1 MPVINVLDQQTI
13 NQIAAGEVIERPASV
28 VKELVENA
36 IDAGASAV
44 TVEIK
49 DGGISFIRVTDN
61 GCGIEKNQV
70 PIAFLRHSTSKI
82 KSALDLITVS
92 SLGFRGEALSS
103 IAAVSQVELV
113 TRVSGELTGTRYVIW
128 GGEEKSIEEIGAP
141 EGTTFLVRNLFYH
154 TPARKKFL
162 KTPQTEA
169 GYVSV
174 LLERMALSRPDIS
187 FRLIVNNQTK
197 LHSSGNHKV
206 KDLLYQLYGREI
218 TSNLLL
224 VRAELTGLKLSGFI
238 GKPILARGNRNY
250 EHYFING
257 RYVRSNVISKA
268 IEDAYQGR
276 LMQHKYPF
284 TVLYLEIEPDRIDVN
299 VHPTKM
305 ELRFDDNEQI
315 YRDVYNAVTA
325 AFAGKELIPEVKMT
339 DSKEKAVSGHTVSG
353 STDTLSAENADGA
366 KKSVSAPEPFEQNRI
381 ANLLRETG
389 GYKTAARPEYAN
401 TGHSTGGSS
410 TCVKSGV
417 SVTERRPLTD
427 LNAKIVR
434 PVSGPIPVGEAV
446 KHPAPSQAQS
456 GPGLPVGQ
464 SIPTAPPSQSAK
476 ADGQQSIPGSA
487 VTTVSAAAQPATDTP
502 ATAQPVTAQPMSAQ
516 QIADSQKEKKSTEQL
531 SFFEE
536 KLLTQT
542 ARMKYRFIGQL
553 FDTYWLIQSGDE
565 LMIMDQHA
573 AHEKVL
579 FERFMGKLKDKK
591 EIYSQSMNPPAI
603 ITLSAI
609 EEELLNRHKE
619 EFDQM
624 GFEIEPFGGR
634 EYALYGVPADLPKI
648 KPQDFFKDLLD
659 RLSDCG
665 VSESTMILETIASMS
680 CKAAVKGNH
689 AMSLPE
695 AEKLVDELMTLDNPF
710 ACPHGR
716 PTIIRMSKY
725 ELEKKFSRII

>member
-1 MPVINVLDQQTI
+1 MPIINVLDQQTI

-36 IDAGASAV
+36 VDAGASAV

-70 PIAFLRHSTSKI
+70 PVAFLRHSTSKI
-82 KSALDLITVS
+82 KSALDLMTVS

-113 TRVSGELTGTRYVIW
+113 TRVAGELTGTRYVIW

-169 GYVSV
+169 GYIAV
-174 LLERMALSRPDIS
+174 LMERMALSRPDIS

-218 TSNLLL
+218 TSNLLP
-224 VRAELTGLKLSGFI
+224 VRAQLTGLKVSGFI

-250 EHYFING
+250 QHYFING
-257 RYVRSNVISKA
+257 RYVRSSMISKA

-305 ELRFDDNEQI
+305 ELRFDNNEQV
-315 YRDVYNAVTA
+315 YKDVYEAVTA
-325 AFAGKELIPEVKMT
+325 AFAGKELIPEMKMDT
-339 DSKEKAVSGHTVSG
+339 ADELKTERRTESKTER
-353 STDTLSAENADGA
+353 
-366 KKSVSAPEPFEQNRI
+366 APEPFEHNRI
-381 ANLLRETG
+381 ANLLQETG
-389 GYKTAARPEYAN
+389 GYKTVPKAEFAEKTPVNKVGTVDKKAPD
-401 TGHSTGGSS
+401 H
-410 TCVKSGV
+410 
-417 SVTERRPLTD
+417 
-427 LNAKIVR
+427 R
-434 PVSGPIPVGEAV
+434 PVSGPRPIGEPVKSETKPYIPVTNKSLDV
-446 KHPAPSQAQS
+446 Q
-456 GPGLPVGQ
+456 
-464 SIPTAPPSQSAK
+464 
-476 ADGQQSIPGSA
+476 
-487 VTTVSAAAQPATDTP
+487 VTTPSVP
-502 ATAQPVTAQPMSAQ
+502 
-516 QIADSQKEKKSTEQL
+516 QKAPEQL

-542 ARMKYRFIGQL
+542 SRMKYRFIGQL

-579 FERFMGKLKDKK
+579 YERLLKKIKAKK
-591 EIYSQSMNPPAI
+591 EIYTQAMNPPAV
-603 ITLSAI
+603 ITLSAV
-609 EEELLNRHKE
+609 EENLLAQHRE
-619 EFDQM
+619 AFVQM
-624 GFEIEPFGGR
+624 GFEVEPFGGK
-634 EYALYGVPADLPKI
+634 EYALYGVPADLPRV
-648 KPQDFFKDLLD
+648 KPQDFFKDILD
-659 RLSDCG
+659 GLSDCG
-665 VSESTMILETIASMS
+665 VSDSVMIMETIASMS

-710 ACPHGR
+710 SCPHGR

>member
-1 MPVINVLDQQTI
+1 MPIINVLDQQTI

-36 IDAGASAV
+36 VDAGASAV

-70 PIAFLRHSTSKI
+70 PVAFLRHSTSKI
-82 KSALDLITVS
+82 KSALDLMTVS

-113 TRVSGELTGTRYVIW
+113 TRVAGELTGTRYVIW

-169 GYVSV
+169 GYIAV
-174 LLERMALSRPDIS
+174 LMERMALSRPDIS

-218 TSNLLL
+218 TSNLLP
-224 VRAELTGLKLSGFI
+224 VRAQLTGLKVSGFI

-250 EHYFING
+250 QHYFING
-257 RYVRSNVISKA
+257 RYVRSSMISKA

-305 ELRFDDNEQI
+305 ELRFDNNEQV
-315 YRDVYNAVTA
+315 YKDVYEAVTA
-325 AFAGKELIPEVKMT
+325 AFAGKELIPEMKMDT
-339 DSKEKAVSGHTVSG
+339 ADELKTESKTER
-353 STDTLSAENADGA
+353 
-366 KKSVSAPEPFEQNRI
+366 APEPFEHNRI
-381 ANLLRETG
+381 ANLLQETG
-389 GYKTAARPEYAN
+389 GYKTVPKAEFAEKTPVNKVGTVDKKAPD
-401 TGHSTGGSS
+401 H
-410 TCVKSGV
+410 
-417 SVTERRPLTD
+417 
-427 LNAKIVR
+427 R
-434 PVSGPIPVGEAV
+434 PVSGPRPIGEPVKSETKPYIPVTNKSLDV
-446 KHPAPSQAQS
+446 Q
-456 GPGLPVGQ
+456 
-464 SIPTAPPSQSAK
+464 
-476 ADGQQSIPGSA
+476 
-487 VTTVSAAAQPATDTP
+487 VTTPSVP
-502 ATAQPVTAQPMSAQ
+502 
-516 QIADSQKEKKSTEQL
+516 QKAPEQL

-542 ARMKYRFIGQL
+542 SRMKYRFIGQL

-579 FERFMGKLKDKK
+579 YERLLKKIKAKK
-591 EIYSQSMNPPAI
+591 EIYTQAMNPPAV
-603 ITLSAI
+603 ITLSAV
-609 EEELLNRHKE
+609 EENLLAQHRE
-619 EFDQM
+619 AFVQM
-624 GFEIEPFGGR
+624 GFEVEPFGGK
-634 EYALYGVPADLPKI
+634 EYALYGVPADLPRV
-648 KPQDFFKDLLD
+648 KPQDFFKDILD
-659 RLSDCG
+659 GLSDCG
-665 VSESTMILETIASMS
+665 VSDSVMIMETIASMS

-710 ACPHGR
+710 SCPHGR

>member
-1 MPVINVLDQQTI
+1 MPIINVLDQQTI

-36 IDAGASAV
+36 VDAGASAV

-70 PIAFLRHSTSKI
+70 PVAFLRHSTSKI
-82 KSALDLITVS
+82 KSALDLMTVS

-113 TRVSGELTGTRYVIW
+113 TRVAGELTGTRYVIW

-169 GYVSV
+169 GYIAV
-174 LLERMALSRPDIS
+174 LMERMALSRPDIS
-187 FRLIVNNQTK
+187 FRLIINNQTK

-218 TSNLLL
+218 TSNLLP
-224 VRAELTGLKLSGFI
+224 VRAQLTGLKVSGFI

-250 EHYFING
+250 QHYFING
-257 RYVRSNVISKA
+257 RYVRSSMISKA

-305 ELRFDDNEQI
+305 ELRFDNNEQV
-315 YRDVYNAVTA
+315 YKDVYEALTA
-325 AFAGKELIPEVKMT
+325 AFAGKELIPEMKMDT
-339 DSKEKAVSGHTVSG
+339 ADELRTESKTER
-353 STDTLSAENADGA
+353 
-366 KKSVSAPEPFEQNRI
+366 APEPFEHNRI
-381 ANLLRETG
+381 ANLLQETG
-389 GYKTAARPEYAN
+389 GYKTVPKAEFAEKTPVNKVGTVDKKAPDHR
-401 TGHSTGGSS
+401 
-410 TCVKSGV
+410 
-417 SVTERRPLTD
+417 L
-427 LNAKIVR
+427 
-434 PVSGPIPVGEAV
+434 VSGPRPIGEPVKSETKPYIPVTNKSLDV
-446 KHPAPSQAQS
+446 Q
-456 GPGLPVGQ
+456 
-464 SIPTAPPSQSAK
+464 
-476 ADGQQSIPGSA
+476 
-487 VTTVSAAAQPATDTP
+487 VTTPSVP
-502 ATAQPVTAQPMSAQ
+502 
-516 QIADSQKEKKSTEQL
+516 QKAPEQL

-542 ARMKYRFIGQL
+542 SRMKYRFIGQL

-579 FERFMGKLKDKK
+579 YERLLKKIKAKK
-591 EIYSQSMNPPAI
+591 EIYTQAMNPPAV
-603 ITLSAI
+603 ITLSAV
-609 EEELLNRHKE
+609 EENLLAQHRE
-619 EFDQM
+619 AFMQM
-624 GFEIEPFGGR
+624 GFEVEPFGGK
-634 EYALYGVPADLPKI
+634 EYALYGVPADLPRV
-648 KPQDFFKDLLD
+648 KPQDFFKDILD
-659 RLSDCG
+659 GLSDCG
-665 VSESTMILETIASMS
+665 VSDSVMIMETIASMS

-710 ACPHGR
+710 SCPHGR

>member
-1 MPVINVLDQQTI
+1 MAVINVLDQQTI

-82 KSALDLITVS
+82 KSALDLMTVS

-113 TRVSGELTGTRYVIW
+113 TRVSGTLTGTRYVIW

-169 GYVSV
+169 GYIAV
-174 LLERMALSRPDIS
+174 LMERMALSRPDIS

-218 TSNLLL
+218 TSNLLPL
-224 VRAELTGLKLSGFI
+224 RAELTGINLDGFI
-238 GKPILARGNRNY
+238 GKPILARGNRNFEY
-250 EHYFING
+250 YFING
-257 RYVRSNVISKA
+257 RYVRSNIISKA

-284 TVLYLEIEPDRIDVN
+284 TVLYLTIEPDQIDVN

-305 ELRFDDNEQI
+305 ELRFADNEQV
-315 YRDVYNAVTA
+315 YKDVYNAVTA
-325 AFAGKELIPEVKMT
+325 AFSGKELIPEVKI
-339 DSKEKAVSGHTVSG
+339 DVGKEKGSSEAAKLTDAKDSSGKT
-353 STDTLSAENADGA
+353 ADGKA
-366 KKSVSAPEPFEQNRI
+366 GAGDGKTKNSAPEPFEQNRI

-389 GYKTAARPEYAN
+389 GYKTVAKQEYAKEH
-401 TGHSTGGSS
+401 TGNDLPKKNGCANIPGIDTPDRANRIKTTSQSINAS
-410 TCVKSGV
+410 VKPT
-417 SVTERRPLTD
+417 SVTNVSRPAGPLPIGEPVKPMPPA
-427 LNAKIVR
+427 AKTI
-434 PVSGPIPVGEAV
+434 SETATAEAV
-446 KHPAPSQAQS
+446 SRDILPQKKAP
-456 GPGLPVGQ
+456 
-464 SIPTAPPSQSAK
+464 
-476 ADGQQSIPGSA
+476 
-487 VTTVSAAAQPATDTP
+487 
-502 ATAQPVTAQPMSAQ
+502 
-516 QIADSQKEKKSTEQL
+516 EQL

-553 FDTYWLIQSGDE
+553 FDTYWLIQSGEE

-579 FERFMGKLKDKK
+579 FERFMEKLKTKD
-591 EIYSQSMNPPAI
+591 EIYSQTMNPPAI
-603 ITLSAI
+603 ITLSAV
-609 EEELLNRHKE
+609 EEDLLNQHKD
-619 EFDQM
+619 EFLQM
-624 GFEIEPFGGR
+624 GFEIEHFGGR
-634 EYALYGVPADLPKI
+634 EYALYGVPADLPRI
-648 KPQDFFKDLLD
+648 KPQDFFKDILD
-659 RLSDCG
+659 GLSDCG
-665 VSESTMILETIASMS
+665 VSDSTMIPETIASMS

-695 AEKLVDELMTLDNPF
+695 AEKLVDELMTLKNPF
-710 ACPHGR
+710 SCPHGR

>member
-1 MPVINVLDQQTI
+1 MATINVLDQQTI

-82 KSALDLITVS
+82 KSALDLMTVS

-113 TRVSGELTGTRYVIW
+113 TRVSNELTGTRYVIW
-128 GGEEKSIEEIGAP
+128 DGVEKSIEEIGAP

-169 GYVSV
+169 GYVST
-174 LLERMALSRPDIS
+174 LIERMVLSRPDIS

-197 LHSSGNHKV
+197 LHSAGNHKV
-206 KDLLYQLYGREI
+206 KDLIYQLYGREI
-218 TSNLLL
+218 TSNLLPL
-224 VRAELTGLKLSGFI
+224 KAELPDGLKLHGFI

-284 TVLYLEIEPDRIDVN
+284 TVLYLTIDPEQIDVN

-305 ELRFDDNEQI
+305 ELRFADNEQV
-315 YRDVYNAVTA
+315 YRGVYEAVIA
-325 AFAGKELIPEVKMT
+325 AFSGKELIPEVKM
-339 DSKEKAVSGHTVSG
+339 DNEKEKA
-353 STDTLSAENADGA
+353 SAE
-366 KKSVSAPEPFEQNRI
+366 KISVPEPFEQNRI
-381 ANLLRETG
+381 ANLIRENTDT
-389 GYKTAARPEYAN
+389 YKTEYKPDR
-401 TGHSTGGSS
+401 
-410 TCVKSGV
+410 KSEHKPDHK
-417 SVTERRPLTD
+417 SDQKPNHELSRQF
-427 LNAKIVR
+427 NAGK
-434 PVSGPIPVGEAV
+434 GPIPVGE
-446 KHPAPSQAQS
+446 PAKSAAPRLSVSQPAAAPQAAAPQAAASQRTASEPVDTQQTAAQS
-456 GPGLPVGQ
+456 VATQQTVDQ
-464 SIPTAPPSQSAK
+464 STVT
-476 ADGQQSIPGSA
+476 QQ
-487 VTTVSAAAQPATDTP
+487 
-502 ATAQPVTAQPMSAQ
+502 ATAQPTAAQ
-516 QIADSQKEKKSTEQL
+516 QIAAEQLQKKTTEQL

-579 FERFMGKLKDKK
+579 FERLMKKLKEKK
-591 EIYSQSMNPPAI
+591 EIYSQAMNPPAI
-603 ITLSAI
+603 ITLSAA
-609 EEELLNRHKE
+609 EEEQLSRHKE
-619 EFDQM
+619 EFLQA

-634 EYALYGVPADLPKI
+634 EYALYGVPADLPRI
-648 KPQDFFKDLLD
+648 RPEEFFKDLMD

-665 VSESTMILETIASMS
+665 SGDSTMILETIASMS

-695 AEKLVDELMTLDNPF
+695 AEMLVDELMTLENPF
-710 ACPHGR
+710 SCPHGR

-725 ELEKKFSRII
+725 ELEKKFSRIV

>member
-1 MPVINVLDQQTI
+1 MPSINVLDQQTI

-36 IDAGASAV
+36 VDAGASAV

-82 KSALDLITVS
+82 KSALDLMTVS

-103 IAAVSQVELV
+103 IAAVSQVEVV

-128 GGEEKSIEEIGAP
+128 GGEEKSMEEIGAP

-169 GYVSV
+169 GYIAV
-174 LLERMALSRPDIS
+174 LMERMALSRPDIS

-218 TSNLLL
+218 TSNLLP
-224 VRAELTGLKLSGFI
+224 VHAELTDLKVGGFI

-250 EHYFING
+250 QHYFING

-305 ELRFDDNEQI
+305 ELRFDNNEQ
-315 YRDVYNAVTA
+315 VYKEVYEAVTA
-325 AFAGKELIPEVKMT
+325 AFAGKELIPEVKM
-339 DSKEKAVSGHTVSG
+339 DEPKEKDTPAGKQLGKPDGPANGIVFMEKAT
-353 STDTLSAENADGA
+353 TDKVTTKKVPIENI
-366 KKSVSAPEPFEQNRI
+366 PEPFEHNRI
-381 ANLLRETG
+381 ANLLKESG
-389 GYKTAARPEYAN
+389 GYKTAPKPEY
-401 TGHSTGGSS
+401 TGKTTGPRPIGEPAIPQK
-410 TCVKSGV
+410 TIVKQEGASAESV
-417 SVTERRPLTD
+417 SKGMFPQ
-427 LNAKIVR
+427 K
-434 PVSGPIPVGEAV
+434 
-446 KHPAPSQAQS
+446 KAP
-456 GPGLPVGQ
+456 
-464 SIPTAPPSQSAK
+464 
-476 ADGQQSIPGSA
+476 
-487 VTTVSAAAQPATDTP
+487 
-502 ATAQPVTAQPMSAQ
+502 
-516 QIADSQKEKKSTEQL
+516 EQL

-542 ARMKYRFIGQL
+542 SRMKYRFIGQL

-579 FERFMGKLKDKK
+579 YERLQKKIKAKK
-591 EIYSQSMNPPAI
+591 EIYTQAMNPPAI
-603 ITLSAI
+603 ITLSAV
-609 EEELLNRHKE
+609 EENLLTQHRE
-619 EFDQM
+619 AFLQM
-624 GFEIEPFGGR
+624 GFEVEPFGGK
-634 EYALYGVPADLPKI
+634 EYALYGVPADLPRVR
-648 KPQDFFKDLLD
+648 PQDFFKDILD
-659 RLSDCG
+659 GLSDCG
-665 VSESTMILETIASMS
+665 MSDSLMIMETIASMS

-710 ACPHGR
+710 SCPHGR